1 MEYYQVIQNRAGQTA
16 AVITQY
22 LPTLQIGNVD
32 AAGLIS
38 KSTALDVLA
47 QLRDD
52 AMAASDTAVNA
63 EHQGFLAIQNLTL
76 QLPQA
81 ALGLLDDTV
90 PAESDLLDL
99 LTPVFGIA
107 PRTTELALERAKKLK
122 SALDKINSYLAAQVP
137 PRGPITTGGRTLANL
152 VMLTALHPPLEQAVE
167 DTASDVTEARTALRG
182 AALELDRFNKR
193 FYALLQA
200 EARTNAALAAALGQI
215 TTDNANQP
223 RTLGIKSILQ
233 GGNDNLHLLVAYDN
247 GSYDDTYTSTLEWQV
262 VGTDADF
269 THSAAV
275 DPSGNTLGSFA
286 VGKTVKIRSRTTN
299 ANGTT
304 TGSIRTLTILPPA
317 P

>member
-99 LTPVFGIA
+99 LTPVFGIV